1 LLCYPGGIL
10 DGEKTMSDSA
20 YPSLTQHAMLV
31 AWGQYAQCLGL
42 IAGLEAVSLRQKTIK
57 HRPQTKVIEFLVAI
71 LGGLPHL
78 KDLSHAAHPLVQDQE
93 VAKAWKQPAWADH
106 SGVSRTLSGL
116 ARDEVGPIVEV
127 LDVLSRPIID
137 REVVLA
143 WRDRD
148 EIVLDCDLTGRPV
161 SNSST
166 TYPDVAFGH
175 MGDGVHLGYQAAMV
189 SFHSPTYGR
198 IWLSVTPHPGDTVA
212 CTLAEEL
219 VLATET
225 KLGRS
230 PWRRTDLLQQRLDA
244 LARQRSCLAQRVRRA
259 RQALKET
266 QARCQETRDQIEQWQ
281 DQVQAYEAQYEAQGR
296 PERPHSR
303 LAQARRKLLVRQD
316 RVPRQEQALARAE
329 RRWDRC
335 LAKLAAC
342 QAEIRQ
348 VRARL
353 ERFERENAANPAP
366 LRIVLR
372 LDAGF
377 GTPDNVA
384 LLVEMGYQVYSKPY
398 GRWDL
403 TKELKKR
410 VDEQTEWTRVGKNA
424 EMVAWPACAVKR
436 VPYPLDLA
444 LERFHTGQ
452 TLRHSV
458 LLHFG
463 EDLVTDSLPAWFDR
477 YNGRQTIEA
486 GIKQGK
492 LVFQM
497 HHLKVRSKEAL
508 YLQEQFAVFAANFVR
523 WAAHWLATQCPQ
535 LPDGWQEP
543 EKIPVKEQVQ
553 VAAHTSAWVTWQEQ
567 GCLLTF
573 TDHSVFAGRS
583 LQINREWAY
592 QRVLPFTKSCVFS
605 TIRAP

>member
-1 LLCYPGGIL
+1 
-10 DGEKTMSDSA
+10 MSDSA

-42 IAGLEAVSLRQKTIK
+42 IARLEAVSLHQKTIK

-71 LGGLPHL
+71 LDGLPHL
-78 KDLSHAAHPLVQDQE
+78 KDLSCAAHPLVRDQE
-93 VAKAWKQPAWADH
+93 VAKAWKQPVWADH

-116 ARDEVGPIVEV
+116 SMDEVRQVVEAMAV
-127 LDVLSRPIID
+127 ISQPIID

-143 WRDRD
+143 WRDPD
-148 EIVLDCDLTGRPV
+148 EIVVDCDLTGRPV

-166 TYPDVAFGH
+166 TYPGVAFGH
-175 MGDGVHLGYQAAMV
+175 MGDGVHLGYQAAMA

-212 CTLAEEL
+212 CTLVEEL
-219 VLATET
+219 VLATEA

-230 PWRRTDLLQQRLDA
+230 PWRRTDLLQQRLA
-244 LARQRSCLAQRVRRA
+244 VLARHRVCLVQRVRRA
-259 RQALKET
+259 HHALKET
-266 QARCQETRDQIEQWQ
+266 QARCQETRDQIEHWQ
-281 DQVQAYEAQYEAQGR
+281 DQVQVYETQYEAQGR
-296 PERPHSR
+296 PERPHRR
-303 LAQARRKLLVRQD
+303 LAQARRKLLVGQNRL
-316 RVPRQEQALARAE
+316 PRQEQALARAD
-329 RRWDRC
+329 RRLDRC

-342 QAEIRQ
+342 QVESCQ

-353 ERFERENAANPAP
+353 EHFERENATNPAP
-366 LRIVLR
+366 LRVVLR

-410 VDEQTEWTRVGKNA
+410 ADEQTEWTRVGKDA

-444 LERFHTGQ
+444 LERFHTDQ
-452 TLRHSV
+452 TRRHSV

-463 EDLVTDSLPAWFDR
+463 DEPVTDSLP
-477 YNGRQTIEA
+477 E
-486 GIKQGK
+486 
-492 LVFQM
+492 
-497 HHLKVRSKEAL
+497 
-508 YLQEQFAVFAANFVR
+508 
-523 WAAHWLATQCPQ
+523 
-535 LPDGWQEP
+535 
-543 EKIPVKEQVQ
+543 
-553 VAAHTSAWVTWQEQ
+553 
-567 GCLLTF
+567 
-573 TDHSVFAGRS
+573 
-583 LQINREWAY
+583 
-592 QRVLPFTKSCVFS
+592 
-605 TIRAP
+605 